1 MHHQWKIRRHLIEAP
16 DALQRWDRAYQSL
29 LRWSTNPAPKPVEG
43 KSAVGQHQEGHDE
56 PCDVCSGIHAS
67 SNTDAGD

>member
-29 LRWSTNPAPKPVEG
+29 LRWSIPPVPKPAEEN
-43 KSAVGQHQEGHDE
+43 SAVVQHKEGYDE
-56 PCDVCSGIHAS
+56 PCDVCSGIHTS
-67 SNTDAGD
+67 SSTDADD